1 MKKNILLLTAALLF
15 CTFQIM
21 AQCTPDQTITKP
33 LVPDSATGLPH
44 AYANAQYGTT
54 IQLKVPGS
62 ALYMGI
68 TVTIDSIKIV
78 SVTGLPSSF
87 SYVCNIPSN
96 RAWPGNSFGCIY
108 LSGNPSDAQ
117 QNTVNPIIVT
127 IRAFGKLMG
136 APQTVDQP
144 NDNYKI
150 IIEMPQGIADVN
162 STKFSIDQ
170 NIPNPFTSET
180 VIDYNVGKTG
190 PVSFK
195 VFNML
200 GKEVYCTQIRSEMGR
215 NSYTYKPVNLGP
227 GIYMYSIGSGQ
238 NTIVKRMIIGN

>member
-1 MKKNILLLTAALLF
+1 MKNILLFTAVLIF
-15 CTFQIM
+15 CAFQIM
-21 AQCTPDQTITKP
+21 AQCTPDNTITKP

-44 AYANAQYGTT
+44 AFANSPYSTT

-62 ALYMGI
+62 AVYMGL
-68 TVTIDSIKIV
+68 TVTIDSIKIIGV
-78 SVTGLPSSF
+78 SGLPSSF
-87 SYVCNIPSN
+87 SYICNTPSGT
-96 RAWPGNSFGCIY
+96 WPGNSYGCI
-108 LSGNPSDAQ
+108 LLTGNPSVSQ
-117 QNTVNPIIVT
+117 QNTINPIIVN
-127 IRAFGKLMG
+127 IRAFGQVLG
-136 APQTVDQP
+136 SPQSVDQP
-144 NDNYKI
+144 NDDYKI
-150 IIEMPQGIADVN
+150 VIEMPQGIADIN
-162 STKFSIDQ
+162 STKFSVDQ

-200 GKEVYCTQIRSEMGR
+200 GKEVYSTQIRSEMGR
-215 NSYTYKPVNLGP
+215 NTYTYKPTNLGP